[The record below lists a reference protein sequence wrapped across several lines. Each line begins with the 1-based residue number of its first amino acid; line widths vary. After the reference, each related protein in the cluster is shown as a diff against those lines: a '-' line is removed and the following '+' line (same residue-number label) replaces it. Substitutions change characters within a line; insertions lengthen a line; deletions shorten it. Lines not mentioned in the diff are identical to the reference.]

1 MRRAAL
7 RRTGWAAVAL
17 TVFLVISPFPA
28 GPAPATG
35 RTTLILPDA
44 GRKTFFHPPV
54 GRAGVRGG
62 RQPPQPG
69 ALRHLGARAGPAAEK
84 SGRTG
89 LGGTLPPGP
98 HGDNA
103 PDGNHAPR
111 SNHSPRSNHAPRS
124 GPGKENPTLRT
135 TRTRKARLSLM
146 KWDGGHLAFKLE
158 HGRAQWLMF
167 MSAGRRIRPGRL
179 PKGKFDL
186 VRLTERLLRNK
197 VVLSWLERIRPFAVI
212 ASPQS
217 SRRLPVEKWRI
228 LRARQRALGVYRSRY
243 AGMSVFRPP
252 GPLSGPAGPLPE
264 PAGESSATAPLG
276 PGRVSPE
283 AAGCA
288 IIRVRRG

>member
-1 MRRAAL
+1 
-7 RRTGWAAVAL
+7 
-17 TVFLVISPFPA
+17 
-28 GPAPATG
+28 
-35 RTTLILPDA
+35 
-44 GRKTFFHPPV
+44 
-54 GRAGVRGG
+54 
-62 RQPPQPG
+62 
-69 ALRHLGARAGPAAEK
+69 
-84 SGRTG
+84 
-89 LGGTLPPGP
+89 
-98 HGDNA
+98 
-103 PDGNHAPR
+103 
-111 SNHSPRSNHAPRS
+111 
-124 GPGKENPTLRT
+124 
-135 TRTRKARLSLM
+135 M